1 MSTAAQDEFNA
12 LANAQHHSPRTHPE
26 DASSF
31 SDNDGT
37 TLHSDH
43 TDEPQRALSPRSPSS
58 MPSMTYT
65 IPNNVSF
72 NANTGPKGVIADAR
86 SFETA
91 KKRSFRQTLQAFS
104 NGQSPPL
111 FGRNK
116 KNAFD
121 FSREK
126 SPSPDMS
133 ADDDDDFMRTWRQNR
148 LDELASMKSEVSTKR
163 RSPSKRK
170 YGGLVAVDPSGYL
183 DAVEKVASDTIVV
196 VLIYD
201 HESLESAKVEDA
213 LDKLA
218 QKYNTTRFVKLHQI
232 EAEMDEIAVPGILAY
247 KGGECFA
254 NLVSLV
260 NEMPASRDMNQ
271 ANLEWLLQQHKILL

>member
-1 MSTAAQDEFNA
+1 MSTAAQDEFNT
-12 LANAQHHSPRTHPE
+12 LAIAQHHPPRTHPE

-58 MPSMTYT
+58 MPSMSYT

-126 SPSPDMS
+126 SPSPDIS

-254 NLVSLV
+254 NLVSLI
-260 NEMPASRDMNQ
+260 NEMPANRDMNQ
-271 ANLEWLLQQHKILL
+271 ANLEWLLQQ